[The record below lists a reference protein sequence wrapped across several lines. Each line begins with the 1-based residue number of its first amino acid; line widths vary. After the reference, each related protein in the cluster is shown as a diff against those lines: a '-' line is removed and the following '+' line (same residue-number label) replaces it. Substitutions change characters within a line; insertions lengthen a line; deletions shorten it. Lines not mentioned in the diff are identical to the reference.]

1 MLEKCKGGH
10 IKEEEKNLGI
20 LKIPVNI
27 DIFEKLVGTLKKWQ
41 CPFFFFL
48 TVQYHFILPSTIF
61 KSKADFENQ
70 QQQQTQRNK

>member
-10 IKEEEKNLGI
+10 TKEEEKNLGI

-41 CPFFFFL
+41 CPFFFL

>member
-1 MLEKCKGGH
+1 MLEKCKGGYT
-10 IKEEEKNLGI
+10 KEEEKNLGI

-41 CPFFFFL
+41 CLFFFFFL

-61 KSKADFENQ
+61 KSKAGFEKQ
-70 QQQQTQRNK
+70 QQRPQRNK